1 MKMLICN
8 DGSEQAEKAM
18 RLGSAIAAGCN
29 AELTLFG
36 IIETGGKPDAILESL
51 KRGQALLEDKKI
63 HAELIT
69 KSGEPIQEIVRRT
82 EEAQYD
88 LVVIGAVRK
97 DTRGAF
103 WMSSKAY
110 KIIKEVSPPVL
121 SVAGNSTTLKRIL
134 ICSGGRRYRDAAM
147 RLTGDIA
154 RGMGATVTLL
164 HVMPE
169 LPGMYAGLR
178 GMEETAAWLLNSKSE
193 LGINLRHEKETL
205 ESLGVQT
212 EVRLRQDAVLDG
224 ILNEIH
230 EGQYELVVTGSEL
243 SRGLRSY
250 ILGDI
255 TREIVN
261 RSGCAVLIVRG
272 PRKSE
277 HARGG
282 FRGMLGRF
290 GRD

>member
-1 MKMLICN
+1 
-8 DGSEQAEKAM
+8 M
-18 RLGSAIAAGCN
+18 RLGSAIAIGCN

-36 IIETGGKPDAILESL
+36 IIETGGKPGVSLESL
-51 KRGQALLEDKKI
+51 KRGQSLLEDKKI

-97 DTRGAF
+97 ATRGRF

-121 SVAGNSTTLKRIL
+121 SVAGSSTSLKRIL
-134 ICSGGRRYRDAAM
+134 VCSGGKRYRDAAM

-169 LPGMYAGLR
+169 IPGIYAGLR
-178 GMEETAAWLLNSKSE
+178 GMEETVTWLLNSKSE

-205 ESLGVQT
+205 ETLGVAT
-212 EVRLRQDAVLDG
+212 EVRLRQDTVLEG
-224 ILNEIH
+224 ILSEIH
-230 EGQYELVVTGSEL
+230 EGQYELVVSGSEL

-261 RSGCAVLIVRG
+261 RADCAVLIVRG
-272 PRKSE
+272 PQE
-277 HARGG
+277 TDHVRGG
-282 FRGMLGRF
+282 LRRMLGRL
-290 GRD
+290 GRG